1 MLQVYSIFLKCTTIR
16 AIPSMNFLGNLVSI
30 NFILKFY
37 VASYSIVVSE
47 KVCHLYKVY
56 YNKSDTFHKFSRQF
70 SIHEYHLKILCWFI
84 FYCCLR
90 KVLRDLFIYSFIYS
104 WQININF
111 ETSVFIEAFL
121 TRHKTIKN
129 GRSCICVQY

>member
-1 MLQVYSIFLKCTTIR
+1 
-16 AIPSMNFLGNLVSI
+16 MNFLGNLVSI

-70 SIHEYHLKILCWFI
+70 SIHEFHLKILLVHILLLSPKSFKGFI
-84 FYCCLR
+84 Y
-90 KVLRDLFIYSFIYS
+90 LFIYLFI
-104 WQININF
+104 
-111 ETSVFIEAFL
+111 VD
-121 TRHKTIKN
+121 K
-129 GRSCICVQY
+129 